1 MADLPFWE
9 LLAAAQQRNNSTL
22 AIGLAPALNRLP
34 EESQRWDEPFLP
46 FGKAVIDTT
55 HDLVCAYVFHLGAYL
70 ALGAAGAVALER
82 TMAYVPSGIVKIL
95 HGPFA
100 SDEYVTAAFEDGF
113 GANAVTLLPVSNEMV
128 IDYIIDNKHGAF
140 IGRLVSLTG
149 MRARAGQIGL
159 YYEKAHLPGRYSMVL
174 VKEPLA
180 FSIEWHT
187 NNIIFASQGKD
198 FRNAMR
204 AAAIKARTAPAPEA
218 GHDA

>member
-100 SDEYVTAAFEDGF
+100 SDDYVTAAFEEGF
-113 GANAVTLLPVSNEMV
+113 GADAVTLAIGLAGWPTVSLLP
-128 IDYIIDNKHGAF
+128 YIHSVQHGAF
-140 IGRLVSLTG
+140 ICGS
-149 MRARAGQIGL
+149 
-159 YYEKAHLPGRYSMVL
+159 
-174 VKEPLA
+174 
-180 FSIEWHT
+180 
-187 NNIIFASQGKD
+187 
-198 FRNAMR
+198 AMN
-204 AAAIKARTAPAPEA
+204 K
-218 GHDA
+218 